1 MLGVHAEA
9 GLGVGVAGHAAVL
22 ADHVLEVEVALAG
35 VELPLVHELHRGHL
49 GAACGAVCLKVHGSK
64 EGWGSFFFNLSVHV
78 AFSSKLRAH
87 LQEFSMLSSKRY
99 GIL

>member
-49 GAACGAVCLKVHGSK
+49 GYLRGCLIENSRL
-64 EGWGSFFFNLSVHV
+64 EGGVGVIF
-78 AFSSKLRAH
+78 
-87 LQEFSMLSSKRY
+87 
-99 GIL
+99 